1 MLGHQDGAL
10 GHSVKC
16 AFPLDGMPP
25 LTPPLPH
32 RNGATPHPLPRIS
45 PAIGVT
51 PPPPQKNGMHD
62 EGIIMCNLLCRGRV
76 DGFFQGNTQRK

>member
-1 MLGHQDGAL
+1 MYCPVAISSTHLSRYVRAPHQDGTL
-10 GHSVKC
+10 SHSVKG

-51 PPPPQKNGMHD
+51 PPPSEEWHAW
-62 EGIIMCNLLCRGRV
+62 
-76 DGFFQGNTQRK
+76 